1 MKAKDWLKRM
11 KSGRNRRFSSI
22 GCSVISML
30 VCVAILVTSNAF
42 VFPSIALAGAADEA
56 ANAEAS
62 ANGVQAENRR
72 NDAVTQSADASAE
85 DQLNERLNTLV
96 SSVSLMK
103 QDSAAAAK
111 AKKTAEVASTGAGE
125 YAARLTDR
133 SNDIGVKSEGY
144 EDSPYNFEK
153 TYSGGVVIGY
163 NLWVPDTD
171 KRTGG
176 TVYIGNSATGRPL
189 KLWQAEQYWDGEAPF
204 RITSVDSDQRTYDF
218 QTYNDFTLE
227 DDVAPNGAFKLD
239 HLDLE
244 FSIVS
249 LSSKQNI
256 YARGNK
262 LVIGESVTTKSGGQ
276 WRIYGGTE
284 HAHLNDTDGRP
295 LIDTNVVVASGNWD
309 YVFGGGEGPT
319 GRGTQVTI
327 RGNANVTNV
336 YGGGERKG
344 SIGLTDYNERNTL
357 QTNGNGINVYVED
370 GTVGNIWGGS
380 AINSNQYSLLG
391 LAANIP
397 LPIYEDISINVSGG
411 QIGRIVAASDA
422 SDGVTLNYSHFNES
436 NIHGDAIINITGGSV
451 SKAVGDPNRNTP
463 NTATDHRMVLGATR
477 MNISESNDFDYFDLF
492 DLVNITGKG
501 TANSVVVSTASK
513 AGETFTDTP
522 LTFWSSSNNS
532 NPQGFIGSIRVADGG
547 KLVLNKG
554 GTINK
559 AFDHYVGNTYQYNA
573 YEGNTTLKGSRNGTI
588 HYISKA
594 WIGETSEARRSL
606 STLAIDGSA
615 TGANISAASASSFT
629 DGTDRCGLRI
639 HGNVQGEIA
648 HSFPDYSMNVPGY
661 STLEVVG
668 DPIYSTGD
676 KYYYYVVADSSA
688 NGGKAFREP
697 AGAPYIVCYRYLD
710 NGKIGW
716 YLRQKPEIS
725 VLDNKL
731 VRAGDAENGVMQM
744 HVAMNGFGF
753 EWDRDETKCTAD
765 FKITKYTGTAA
776 DPTPVSANI
785 TLAML
790 SALQAGDSGNFRN
803 VTFGTQDG
811 ITYLQSFD
819 YIIDNSTPVD
829 PTYYEVSADYH
840 VIRTDDNYEDW
851 RDVDAKNA
859 ARCVY
864 DFAGNDDLHSKDGYS
879 DSVMDTIP
887 YAAAPAGADNALL
900 RVYLPYGVTGK
911 LNIAENDGSF
921 QFTDNSTA
929 SLESSTTVTSSYGTA
944 AEAYANSH
952 FGVTIGGNELA
963 GGISDVAISNAVS
976 TYLCTVYSYKNVSI
990 SDITKN
996 TADGLQ
1002 LNLSLADLTKDG
1014 NGVGTSDP
1022 AAVNN
1027 GELQI
1032 RVTGTFKITYRFT
1045 TRTQGERDYVY
1056 TGKMSDVLNE
1066 NGVGSDGLLTDVFVA
1081 AHAPYESNHGKT
1093 FTWLTDS
1100 ITKASADGVL
1110 TALVLSSQ
1118 TDKVVHVNYCTT
1130 SGGMSQ
1136 AFEAPIGANRLNN
1149 TDVAQINASGDNFR
1163 YWEIRKSSSASAPV
1177 IAKCYDA
1184 EFSFCMMDDYWI
1196 TPVFDTDTGK
1206 TVKLDPEALQN
1217 GDEKWLAW
1225 TWNDDTDGVQ
1235 ITPSADLTFTG
1246 LKDNVIFARINKDY
1260 NDLGTGWSN
1269 VWNKTYNLEVVDG
1282 ATYTLMSWGDYYET
1296 GKSYMNGTW
1305 SGITLTFLDYTRNRW
1320 TDSEGAASP
1329 NGRSDYLYSDFEIA
1343 YSDELKD
1350 IYGSDTGY
1358 TTGVVFEYCRALYD
1372 EETFNPAADYDSGI
1386 AIDRNALKLAITNNS
1401 SSYAANENLT
1411 RRIQRTAIPTATLT
1425 NKNRIE
1431 FGKSYYNTLANS
1443 KAIMKVTAYLIDS
1456 SGNVTLSN
1464 PVFVCLKETS
1474 QRDLAIP
1481 AGN

>member
-153 TYSGGVVIGY
+153 TYSGGLVIGY

-477 MNISESNDFDYFDLF
+477 MN
-492 DLVNITGKG
+492 
-501 TANSVVVSTASK
+501 
-513 AGETFTDTP
+513 
-522 LTFWSSSNNS
+522 
-532 NPQGFIGSIRVADGG
+532 
-547 KLVLNKG
+547 
-554 GTINK
+554 
-559 AFDHYVGNTYQYNA
+559 
-573 YEGNTTLKGSRNGTI
+573 
-588 HYISKA
+588 
-594 WIGETSEARRSL
+594 
-606 STLAIDGSA
+606 
-615 TGANISAASASSFT
+615 
-629 DGTDRCGLRI
+629 
-639 HGNVQGEIA
+639 
-648 HSFPDYSMNVPGY
+648 
-661 STLEVVG
+661 
-668 DPIYSTGD
+668 
-676 KYYYYVVADSSA
+676 
-688 NGGKAFREP
+688 
-697 AGAPYIVCYRYLD
+697 
-710 NGKIGW
+710 
-716 YLRQKPEIS
+716 IS